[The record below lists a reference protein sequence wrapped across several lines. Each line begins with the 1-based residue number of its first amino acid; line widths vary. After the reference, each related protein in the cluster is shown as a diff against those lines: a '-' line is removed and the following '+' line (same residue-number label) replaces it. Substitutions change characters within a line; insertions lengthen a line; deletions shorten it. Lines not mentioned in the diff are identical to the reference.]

1 MGDGWVLTDGE
12 VTIPLGIPADGWA
25 NLPLGH
31 LSGDEAADLVESLL
45 ETLDAVEQ
53 WEGTRR
59 AAPDDTHDTLLT
71 GEAWYV
77 EQGLID
83 DGWGGGS

>member
-1 MGDGWVLTDGE
+1 M
-12 VTIPLGIPADGWA
+12 
-25 NLPLGH
+25 
-31 LSGDEAADLVESLL
+31 AAE
-45 ETLDAVEQ
+45 

>member
-1 MGDGWVLTDGE
+1 MAAEWVLTDGE
-12 VTIPLGIPADGWA
+12 VSIPVGIPVDGWQR
-25 NLPLGH
+25 LPLDH
-31 LSGDEAADLVESLL
+31 LSGDEGADLVESLL
-45 ETLDAVEQ
+45 ETLEAVEQ